1 MDANCGTQS
10 RLYYADA
17 NGILQG
23 LEKEGDSEWV
33 LSSVGDLN
41 ASVHPGTSINAL
53 LSPWADSI
61 KVFYFKTGRTRPRDH
76 LWLGGRHQLE
86 SGRQVRSSY
95 LN

>member
-41 ASVHPGTSINAL
+41 ASVHPGTSITAL

-61 KVFYFKTGRTRPRDH
+61 KVFYFKTGANQAQGPFVAWWTPSAGK
-76 LWLGGRHQLE
+76 WQTG
-86 SGRQVRSSY
+86 SI
-95 LN
+95 